1 MSEDQF
7 SDQKFVMLE
16 SYGDNGNPIQ
26 SPVWILE
33 DGGIIYFRT
42 DPSTGKVRRI
52 QSNPIVRIAPADISG
67 EILGS
72 WVKGEAHFIE
82 GVEAKRVFKLFR
94 KKYGIIGRIIDFF
107 NRLRGRKMTVVVGI
121 RIST

>member
-1 MSEDQF
+1 MSKDQF

-16 SYGDNGNPIQ
+16 SYADNGNPIQ
-26 SPVWILE
+26 SPVWILQ
-33 DGGIIYFRT
+33 DNGMIYFRT

-52 QSNPIVRIAPADISG
+52 QKNPTVRIAPADISG

-72 WVKGEAHFIE
+72 WVKGEAHFAE
-82 GVEAKRVFKLFR
+82 GEEAKRVFKLFK

-107 NRLRGRKMTVVVGI
+107 NRLRGRKMTMVIGI
-121 RIST
+121 KIQT

>member
-16 SYGDNGNPIQ
+16 SYAENGTPIQ

-42 DPSTGKVRRI
+42 DPRTGKVKRL
-52 QSNPIVRIAPADISG
+52 QKNPKVRIAPADISG

-72 WVKGEAHFIE
+72 WVKGEAQFVE
-82 GVEAKRVFKLFR
+82 GEEAKRVFKLFR
-94 KKYGIIGRIIDFF
+94 KKYGIVGRIIDFF
-107 NRLRGRKMTVVVGI
+107 NKLRGRRMSMVIQIK
-121 RIST
+121 ISA

>member
-1 MSEDQF
+1 MSKDQF

-16 SYGDNGNPIQ
+16 SYGYNGKAIQ
-26 SPVWILE
+26 TPVWILE

-52 QSNPIVRIAPADISG
+52 QRNPAVSLAPADISG

-72 WVKGEAHFIE
+72 WVKGEAHFVE
-82 GVEAKRVFKLFR
+82 GEEAKRVFKLFR

-107 NRLRGRKMTVVVGI
+107 NRLRGRKMTVVIGI
-121 RIST
+121 KIST